1 MAEENVITEEVA
13 DEVTPVEEK
22 KEEIVTDIVE
32 DKVVEDSAKEDK
44 FDASAF
50 SDTPIVKKEEVEEDK
65 DGGLDDDNTTDE
77 DGDDGIIWSGYDDDT
92 EVGDE
97 TVIKEEAP
105 VVEDKVT
112 ESKEEPQ
119 TVSKEAFNQVATEL
133 GLKFESIDEMKEHLM
148 MLEEENNKLRKHT
161 GSSASSPA
169 VQKLQDLRNKTD
181 EELVKISL
189 EKDGFEGDDLQDAVD
204 KYIDNGMIN
213 IEAKKI
219 RNTIDKAII
228 NEQNKVTQSTVEADA
243 KQEAEYKKSVLQL
256 GEHISKT
263 ETMFGFS
270 MAKDKE
276 SLGKVQKG
284 HFNYI
289 KSGKFMDDVF
299 KDDQSLSEAAWFVKN
314 KATIIKAISNKS
326 LQQGKQA
333 ILDDIREPEVIN
345 TQRFKDPKG
354 GDSFDPKAFTLG
366 QIKEAK

>member
-13 DEVTPVEEK
+13 EEVTPVEEK
-22 KEEIVTDIVE
+22 KEDVVVPE
-32 DKVVEDSAKEDK
+32 VVEDVIVEEKVDDSDADK
-44 FDASAF
+44 FDANAF
-50 SDTPIVKKEEVEEDK
+50 SDAPVVKEKEDKEEVEEEVVAE
-65 DGGLDDDNTTDE
+65 DDN
-77 DGDDGIIWSGYDDDT
+77 DDGITWAGYDEEEDAVT
-92 EVGDE
+92 
-97 TVIKEEAP
+97 EEAP
-105 VVEDKVT
+105 VVEDKIV

-133 GLKFESIDEMKEHLM
+133 GLKFENIDEMKEHLT
-148 MLEEENNKLRKHT
+148 MLEEENNKLRKHS
-161 GSSASSPA
+161 GSGATSVA
-169 VQKLQDLRNKTD
+169 VQKLQDLRSKSD
-181 EELVKISL
+181 EDLVKVSL
-189 EKDGFEGDDLQDAVD
+189 EKDGFEGEDLQDAVD
-204 KYIDNGMIN
+204 KYIDNGLIG

-219 RNTIDKAII
+219 RNTIDKAIV
-228 NEQNKVTQSTVEADA
+228 NEQNKVTQSTVDADA

-263 ETMFGFS
+263 ETMFGFA

-276 SLGKVQKG
+276 SLGKVQQG
-284 HFNYI
+284 HFKYI
-289 KSGKFMDDVF
+289 SSGKFMDDVF
-299 KDDQSLSEAAWFVKN
+299 KDDQSLSEVAWFVKN
-314 KATIIKAISNKS
+314 KDTIIKAISNKS